1 MRMRIKKGDTVIV
14 IAGKNK
20 GVQGAITRALPKKNT
35 VVIDGVN
42 VVKKH
47 RRPSAKAPHGQ
58 IVERAMPI
66 HVSNVM
72 IVDPKSGKPT
82 RIRMKAGKDGVRV
95 RTAAK
100 SGETLK

>member
-1 MRMRIKKGDTVIV
+1 MRIKKGDKVVV

-20 GVQGAITRALPKKNT
+20 GMTGTIARALPKRDM

-58 IVERAMPI
+58 IVDRAMPI

-72 IVDPKSGKPT
+72 IADPKNGKPT
-82 RIRMKAGKDGVRV
+82 RVRMGAGKNGART
-95 RTAAK
+95 RTAVK
-100 SGETLK
+100 SGETLA

>member
-1 MRMRIKKGDTVIV
+1 MRIKKGDKVIV

-20 GVQGAITRALPKKNT
+20 GTTGTVARALPKKDM

-47 RRPSAKAPHGQ
+47 RRPNAKSPHGQ
-58 IVERAMPI
+58 IVDRAMPI

-72 IVDPKSGKPT
+72 IADPKSSKPT
-82 RIRMKAGKDGVRV
+82 RIRMETGKDGARSRV
-95 RTAAK
+95 AVK
-100 SGETLK
+100 SGETLA

>member
-1 MRMRIKKGDTVIV
+1 MRIKKGDKVIV

-20 GVQGAITRALPKKNT
+20 GTTGTVSRALPKKDM

-47 RRPSAKAPHGQ
+47 RRPNAKSPHGQ
-58 IVERAMPI
+58 IVDRAMPI

-72 IVDPKSGKPT
+72 IADPKSSKPT
-82 RIRMKAGKDGVRV
+82 RIRMKTGKDGARSRV
-95 RTAAK
+95 AVK
-100 SGETLK
+100 SGETLA